1 MNYEEALDY
10 FYNLKEKTTPFFSV
24 ENHDLLMYLLL
35 VIFVNLIMISF
46 STLIVSIYEDDQ
58 QTKGSQKDENTK
70 KREKI
75 IFICM
80 SIFIAIIVNITILL
94 FATDIKKE
102 DTEYEYAEILES
114 IYYQQLPAS
123 SQKIVDNGIL
133 EDIRENKLNNEFK
146 TTIPLF
152 KLKKILREVDSE
164 AYLIKRKEQEQ
175 ETLNK
180 LKALQ

>member
-1 MNYEEALDY
+1 MNYEEALNY

-24 ENHDLLMYLLL
+24 GNHDLLIYLLIA
-35 VIFVNLIMISF
+35 IFINLIMIAV
-46 STLIVSIYEDDQ
+46 STLMVSIDYE
-58 QTKGSQKDENTK
+58 QTKVYQKDENTK
-70 KREKI
+70 KREKT

-80 SIFIAIIVNITILL
+80 SIFIAIVVNIVILL
-94 FATDIKKE
+94 IATDIKRE
-102 DTEYEYAEILES
+102 NTEYEYAEILES
-114 IYYQQLPAS
+114 TYYQQLPSS

-133 EDIRENKLNNEFK
+133 EDIKENKLNNEFK

-152 KLKKILREVDSE
+152 KLKKILMAADGEI
-164 AYLIKRKEQEQ
+164 YLIKRKEQEQ